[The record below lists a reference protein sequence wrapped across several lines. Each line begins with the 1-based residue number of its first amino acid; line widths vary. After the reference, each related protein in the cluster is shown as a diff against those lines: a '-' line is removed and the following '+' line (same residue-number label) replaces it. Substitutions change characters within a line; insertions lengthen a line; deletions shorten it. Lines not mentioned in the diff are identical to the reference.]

1 MTLHRIAQAAGAL
14 ALLAT
19 TTSPATAQTKSITY
33 ETKVETVTVEA
44 IEAST
49 RTLTLKKADGTHVTS
64 VAPKSMTRFP
74 EIKIGD
80 KVTARYYENLVI
92 RVKQPGEKDT
102 DTVTGGIT
110 RSMAA
115 HPGGTAATQRTITA
129 TITAI
134 DMATPSITFSGPNKW
149 TYSSRVEDK
158 KALEKVKVGDRV
170 DIVWTDALLISLD
183 AAK

>member
-1 MTLHRIAQAAGAL
+1 MNVMVRTA
-14 ALLAT
+14 ALLLLGGT
-19 TTSPATAQTKSITY
+19 TAIASAQTKSITY

-49 RTLTLKKADGTHVTS
+49 RTLTLKKADGTYVTS
-64 VAPKSMTRFP
+64 VAPSSMARFN
-74 EIKIGD
+74 EIKVGD

-92 RVKQPGEKDT
+92 RVKAPGEKDT
-102 DTVTGGIT
+102 DTVSGAVT
-110 RSMAA
+110 SAKAA

-134 DMATPSITFSGPNKW
+134 DMDTPSITFSGPNDWK
-149 TYSSRVEDK
+149 YSSKVQDK

-183 AAK
+183 ASK

>member
-1 MTLHRIAQAAGAL
+1 MNLHRIAQAAGAL
-14 ALLAT
+14 ALVAIT
-19 TTSPATAQTKSITY
+19 TPLVTAQTKSITY
-33 ETKVETVTVEA
+33 ETKLETVTVEA

-64 VAPKSMTRFP
+64 VAPASMTRFP
-74 EIKIGD
+74 EIKVGD

-102 DTVTGGIT
+102 DTVSGGVT
-110 RSMAA
+110 RSKAA

-134 DMATPSITFSGPNKW
+134 DMAMPSITFTGPNNWK
-149 TYSSRVEDK
+149 YSSKVEDK

-183 AAK
+183 SPK

>member
-1 MTLHRIAQAAGAL
+1 MKTPVHAAALFAILAIAAPSAV
-14 ALLAT
+14 
-19 TTSPATAQTKSITY
+19 AQSKSITY

-49 RTLTLKKADGTHVTS
+49 RTLTLKKADGTYTTS
-64 VAPKSMTRFP
+64 VAPASLTRFN

-92 RVKQPGEKDT
+92 RVKQPGEKDVDSASASLT
-102 DTVTGGIT
+102 SA
-110 RSMAA
+110 RAA

-134 DMATPSITFSGPNKW
+134 DMKIPSITFSGPNKW
-149 TYSSRVEDK
+149 TYSSKVEDR
-158 KALEKVKVGDRV
+158 KALEKVKVGDKV

-183 AAK
+183 APKK